1 MAVAVTTVVDAYFV
15 VDDVRVGM
23 TSVII
28 DRTPCVNV
36 SVHTSVSQVVVFSS
50 VVRLSSVKGY
60 TQSVNVSVWT
70 EGSWIVVVAIGISL
84 IGAVSKGT
92 YPQRTVLVTT
102 AALTPVT
109 VDSTNTE
116 SFMENCRLQIK
127 TSDFFR

>member
-70 EGSWIVVVAIGISL
+70 EGSWIVVVAIG
-84 IGAVSKGT
+84 
-92 YPQRTVLVTT
+92 
-102 AALTPVT
+102 
-109 VDSTNTE
+109 
-116 SFMENCRLQIK
+116 M
-127 TSDFFR
+127 